1 LERTKI
7 PWATPEERRDQVK
20 DLHAKGYKLK
30 KCARRLSVNVQT
42 VRRDKKKPNLDTWPN
57 LSDADLSGHVS
68 ESIALA
74 HTAVGSQ
81 KIDAYLLR
89 LGFRVQEQRV
99 KAALVCT
106 SFLFLRAP
114 AEGALMKALTT
125 F

>member
-1 LERTKI
+1 M
-7 PWATPEERRDQVK
+7 
-20 DLHAKGYKLK
+20 
-30 KCARRLSVNVQT
+30 NVQT
-42 VRRDKKKPNLDTWPN
+42 VWRDKKKLSLDTWPN
-57 LSDADLSGHVS
+57 LSDSDLSGHVA

-99 KAALVCT
+99 EAALVCT

-114 AEGALMKALTT
+114 AEGALMKPFTT